1 MAAFYVLNT
10 DASIGPSGKA
20 AIGVVLRQKLRQG
33 KPLTVVAFLSKRIDT
48 DDIAIA
54 EYRAL
59 IEGLRL
65 AVPYEPTT
73 LRVFTDSN
81 FIPEEINDPPPKFK
95 SPARRRLYNQAQRQ
109 INLIG
114 KERVKVLWVPRDMN
128 TEADQRAADAFFER
142 RGDAWFRP
150 PRST

>member
-33 KPLTVVAFLSKRIDT
+33 KPLTVIAFLSKKIDA
-48 DDIAIA
+48 DDIAAA

-65 AVPYEPTT
+65 AVSYQPTT
-73 LRVFTDSN
+73 LRVFTDSD
-81 FIPEEINDPPPKFK
+81 FLPGQIHASDPKFK
-95 SPARRRLYNQAQRQ
+95 TPAMKRLYKQAWKLIDR
-109 INLIG
+109 IG
-114 KERVKVLWVPRDMN
+114 KDRVKVLWVPR
-128 TEADQRAADAFFER
+128 
-142 RGDAWFRP
+142 
-150 PRST
+150 

>member
-1 MAAFYVLNT
+1 VLNT
-10 DASIGPSGKA
+10 DASIGTSKA

-33 KPLTVVAFLSKRIDT
+33 KPLTVVAYISKRIPKC
-48 DDIAIA
+48 DIATA

-81 FIPEEINDPPPKFK
+81 FIPEQINDPDPKFK
-95 SPARRRLYNQAQRQ
+95 SPAMRRLYNQAQRQ
-109 INLIG
+109 LNLIG

-128 TEADQRAADAFFER
+128 TEADQRAADAFFVR
-142 RGDAWFRP
+142 RGDVWVRP
-150 PRST
+150 TSS

>member
-10 DASIGPSGKA
+10 DASIGTSKA

-33 KPLTVVAFLSKRIDT
+33 KPLTVVAYISKRIPKC
-48 DDIAIA
+48 DIATA

-81 FIPEEINDPPPKFK
+81 FIPEQINDPDPKFK
-95 SPARRRLYNQAQRQ
+95 SPAMRRLYNQAQRQ
-109 INLIG
+109 LNLIG

-128 TEADQRAADAFFER
+128 TEADQRAADAFFVR
-142 RGDAWFRP
+142 RGDVWVRP
-150 PRST
+150 TST

>member
-20 AIGVVLRQKLRQG
+20 AIGVVLRQRLRKG
-33 KPLTVVAFLSKRIDT
+33 TPLTVIAFISKRIDT
-48 DDIAIA
+48 DDIATA

-65 AVPYEPTT
+65 AVPYEPST
-73 LRVFTDSN
+73 LRVFTDSD

-95 SPARRRLYNQAQRQ
+95 SPARKRLYNQAQRQ

-114 KERVKVLWVPRDMN
+114 RGKVKVLWVPRDMN
-128 TEADQRAADAFFER
+128 AEADQRAADAFFER
-142 RGDAWFRP
+142 QGDAWVRP
-150 PRST
+150 TST

>member
-20 AIGVVLRQKLRQG
+20 AIGIVLRQKLRQG
-33 KPLTVVAFLSKRIDT
+33 KPLTVIAFISKRIDT
-48 DDIAIA
+48 DDISTA

-81 FIPEEINDPPPKFK
+81 FIPDQIHDPDPKL
-95 SPARRRLYNQAQRQ
+95 SPAMRPLYKQAMRL
-109 INLIG
+109 INRIG

-128 TEADQRAADAFFER
+128 TEADQRAADAFFDR
-142 RGDAWFRP
+142 KGDAWVRP
-150 PRST
+150 TST

>member
-10 DASIGPSGKA
+10 DALIGPSRKA

-33 KPLTVVAFLSKRIDT
+33 RPLTVVAFLSKRIDT
-48 DDIAIA
+48 DDIATA

-65 AVPYEPTT
+65 AAPYEPTT

-81 FIPEEINDPPPKFK
+81 FIPDQINDPDPEVQVTGYETAVQPGVAPDQ
-95 SPARRRLYNQAQRQ
+95 SHR
-109 INLIG
+109 

-128 TEADQRAADAFFER
+128 TEADQRAADAFFVR
-142 RGDAWFRP
+142 KGDAWVRP
-150 PRST
+150 TST

>member
-10 DASIGPSGKA
+10 DAVIDPSGKA

-33 KPLTVVAFLSKRIDT
+33 KPLTVIAFLSKKIEAN
-48 DDIAIA
+48 DIATA

-65 AVPYEPTT
+65 AVPYQPTT
-73 LRVFTDSN
+73 LRVFTDSD
-81 FIPEEINDPPPKFK
+81 FIPGQIHALNPKFK
-95 SPARRRLYNQAQRQ
+95 TPAMKSLYKQAWRL
-109 INLIG
+109 INRIG
-114 KERVKVLWVPRDMN
+114 QERVKVLWVPRDMN
-128 TEADQRAADAFFER
+128 AEADQRAADAFFER

-150 PRST
+150 TST